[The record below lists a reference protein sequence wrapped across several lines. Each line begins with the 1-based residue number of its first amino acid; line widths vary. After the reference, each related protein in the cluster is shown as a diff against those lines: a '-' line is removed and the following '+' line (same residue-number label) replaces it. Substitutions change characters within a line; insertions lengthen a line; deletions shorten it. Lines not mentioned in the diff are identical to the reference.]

1 MQVEQYEINGFV
13 IDKFNQYGLEVGKT
27 QGVCPWSST
36 CRQPKNHKKKC
47 SSYDWERGL
56 GTCHNC
62 NKSFQLHTYERKGA
76 TDKEYVRPVDPP
88 KEEFN
93 IPRTKV
99 AEWFETRGIS
109 TETLIDLEISE
120 GPEYMP
126 QTGKTE
132 NTIKF
137 NYYVGSQLINVKYR
151 DGRKNF
157 KLYKG
162 AEKVFYNIN
171 SIVGYD
177 SCVIT
182 EGEMDVLALHE
193 AGIKNCVSVPNG
205 ATITHN
211 NLGNALKDLGRLN
224 EAEESYKKALALK
237 LSLIHI

>member
-13 IDKFNQYGLEVGKT
+13 IDKFNQYGLEVGKK
-27 QGVCPWSST
+27 QGVCPNSTT

-76 TDKEYVRPVDPP
+76 TDKEYIRPVDPP
-88 KEEFN
+88 KENFN

-109 TETLIDLEISE
+109 TDTLIELQISE
-120 GPEYMP
+120 GAEYMP

-132 NTIKF
+132 NTIQF
-137 NYYVGSQLINVKYR
+137 NYFVGSQLINVKYR

-162 AEKVFYNIN
+162 A
-171 SIVGYD
+171 
-177 SCVIT
+177 
-182 EGEMDVLALHE
+182 
-193 AGIKNCVSVPNG
+193 
-205 ATITHN
+205 
-211 NLGNALKDLGRLN
+211 
-224 EAEESYKKALALK
+224 
-237 LSLIHI
+237 